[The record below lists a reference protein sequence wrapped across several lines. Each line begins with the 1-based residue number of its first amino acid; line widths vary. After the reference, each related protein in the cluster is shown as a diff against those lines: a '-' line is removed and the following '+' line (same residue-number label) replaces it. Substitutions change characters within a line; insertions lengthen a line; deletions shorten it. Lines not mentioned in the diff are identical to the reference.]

1 MTLLYTPMKDAW
13 NSHSFSK
20 KTTLVVTITNEDLK
34 NELMEVPEK
43 EREGYIIEK
52 MKNDHRVETF
62 TNSCTND
69 KQIDYIIL
77 AVLFAY
83 IVFTVVSKR
92 P

>member
-13 NSHSFSK
+13 NSPSISK
-20 KTTLVVTITNEDLK
+20 KPTLTVTITDEDLK
-34 NELMEVPEK
+34 SELMEVPEK
-43 EREGYIIEK
+43 ERESYILEK
-52 MKNDHRVETF
+52 IKSEHRVETF
-62 TNSCTND
+62 TDSCTND